1 MDYREL
7 IIKKRKEHDLS
18 QNKLAK
24 LVGVSQPFIN
34 EIEKG
39 RKSPSIEV
47 LFKICE
53 VLDITIFPDL
63 DQKSNDL

>member
-7 IIKKRKEHDLS
+7 IVKKRKEQSLS

-53 VLDITIFPDL
+53 VLGITIFPDV
-63 DQKSNDL
+63 DKKE